1 MGHDPAAL
9 SLVPPPLI
17 YEIRT
22 LTVELHNVIR
32 KCGYIKNTISSAAS
46 STTRPRFERKT
57 REGGAKKDFR
67 FELMRKVE
75 QHSALIPDS
84 TDSYSSLRT

>member
-1 MGHDPAAL
+1 M
-9 SLVPPPLI
+9 I

-22 LTVELHNVIR
+22 LAAELHNVIR
-32 KCGYIKNTISSAAS
+32 KCGYSESAIISAAS

-57 REGGAKKDFR
+57 REEGAKKDFR
-67 FELMRKVE
+67 FKLMRKVE

-84 TDSYSSLRT
+84 TNSYSSLST